1 MMRGLLILILSKYMG
16 MLTAVHSVSLS
27 VQSSNHKVIVGH
39 IKSAESIALLL
50 FLFIATNIV
59 FRIVEIA
66 LNGDCVWWQQLISLQ

>member
-27 VQSSNHKVIVGH
+27 AQSSNHKVIVGH
-39 IKSAESIALLL
+39 IKSAEFIALL

-66 LNGDCVWWQQLISLQ
+66 LNGDCAWWQQLISLQ